1 MQKLL
6 GCKGII
12 MKGKIAAILCLL
24 ILPLISLALIAPA
37 KAADGSPYG
46 WVEPAYVGQD
56 VYYDT
61 NIVGYL
67 TGTNWNF
74 TFSWTNHYG
83 YRINV
88 TALRMYFSW
97 GKNYSSTYATP
108 LALADGVTQ
117 IFNLVNMTPTVAEAP
132 EQIGPFWYTV
142 YIHHANNTVA
152 PYNDMSFSVV
162 SGSNFAVLSADH
174 LACLNLWAKY
184 NMFFMYGPSM
194 MLPQGM
200 FPFGGNIT
208 EVQVLFTRAMFE
220 LEQGSLIFEAGVF
233 GAAKTHLQTG
243 DTYFSDALTAWND
256 RGTAIEDADLAYKEA
271 QTTYYTALGDANK
284 MNAYGW
290 ILFGLGWMF
299 IGLGIIIYAFRKP
312 KVVQG

>member
-1 MQKLL
+1 
-6 GCKGII
+6 

-24 ILPLISLALIAPA
+24 ILPLIPLAVIAPA
-37 KAADGSPYG
+37 KAADGAR
-46 WVEPAYVGQD
+46 WVEPAYVGLD

-74 TFSWTNHYG
+74 TFSWTNG
-83 YRINV
+83 GSNPINV
-88 TALRMYFSW
+88 TALRMYFTW
-97 GKNYSSTYATP
+97 GKNYSSTYTTP
-108 LALADGVTQ
+108 LVVAAGATQ
-117 IFNLVNMTPTVAEAP
+117 IFNLMNMTPTLAEAR
-132 EQIGPFWYTV
+132 EQIGPFSYTV
-142 YIHHANNTVA
+142 YVHHANNTVA
-152 PYNDMSFSVV
+152 PYNDMVIERA
-162 SGSNFAVLSADH
+162 SGDNFAVLSADH

-184 NMFFMYGPSM
+184 AMFFGDGPLM
-194 MLPQGM
+194 MLPQGGT
-200 FPFGGNIT
+200 FPFGANIT
-208 EVQVLFTRAMFE
+208 EAQVLFTKAMFE
-220 LEQGSLIFEAGVF
+220 LEQGYLIFQAGVF

>member
-1 MQKLL
+1 
-6 GCKGII
+6 

-24 ILPLISLALIAPA
+24 ILPLISVALITPA

-56 VYYDT
+56 VHYDRY
-61 NIVGYL
+61 IVGYL

-74 TFSWTNHYG
+74 TFSWTNYYG
-83 YRINV
+83 YQINV

-97 GKNYSSTYATP
+97 GKNYTTAYSAP
-108 LALADGVTQ
+108 LPVAAGVTK
-117 IFNLVNMTPTVAEAP
+117 IFSFVNVTPTLPEAP
-132 EQIGPFWYTV
+132 EQIGPFWYEV

-152 PYNDMSFSVV
+152 PYNDMVITPDIY
-162 SGSNFAVLSADH
+162 GSNFAVLSENH

-184 NMFFMYGPSM
+184 YMFYMGDSLM
-194 MLPQGM
+194 TLPQGSM
-200 FPFGGNIT
+200 FPFGANIT
-208 EVQVLFTRAMFE
+208 EVQVLLTRAMFE
-220 LEQGSLIFEAGVF
+220 LEQDMQIFEAGVF

-243 DTYFSDALTAWND
+243 DTYFNNALTAWDD
-256 RGTAIEDADLAYKEA
+256 RGTAIEDADLASKEA
-271 QTTYYTALGDANK
+271 QTAYYTALGDANK

-312 KVVQG
+312 KVVQS

>member
-1 MQKLL
+1 
-6 GCKGII
+6 

-46 WVEPAYVGQD
+46 WVDPAYVGQD

-74 TFSWTNHYG
+74 TFSWYNYYG
-83 YRINV
+83 YQINV
-88 TALRMYFSW
+88 TAIRMYFSW
-97 GKNYSSTYATP
+97 GKNYSSTYTTP
-108 LALADGVTQ
+108 LALASGVTQ
-117 IFNLVNMTPTVAEAP
+117 IFNLNNVTPTLLEAP
-132 EQIGPFWYTV
+132 EQIGPYSYSV
-142 YIHHANNTVA
+142 YIHNVNSTNGELQPINPINA
-152 PYNDMSFSVV
+152 
-162 SGSNFAVLSADH
+162 GSFAVLSADH

-184 NMFFMYGPSM
+184 NMFFGDGLSM
-194 MLPQGM
+194 MLPQGGM
-200 FPFGGNIT
+200 FPFGANIT

>member
-6 GCKGII
+6 GCQGII

-56 VYYDT
+56 VYYGT
-61 NIVGYL
+61 YIVGYL

-74 TFSWTNHYG
+74 TFSWTNYEGHQ
-83 YRINV
+83 INV

-97 GKNYSSTYATP
+97 GKNYTSAYPTQVAAGATK
-108 LALADGVTQ
+108 
-117 IFNLVNMTPTVAEAP
+117 IFSFANMTPTLPEAP
-132 EQIGPFWYTV
+132 EQIGPFWYQV

-152 PYNDMSFSVV
+152 PYDDNSIYT
-162 SGSNFAVLSADH
+162 GIYNSNFAVLSADH

-184 NMFFMYGPSM
+184 TMFLGGSPSM
-194 MLPQGM
+194 MSPQGM